1 MTDTT
6 ITITIPDDVTWDYD
20 KPTVT
25 FDGPEGTIT
34 KDVTDKRISITGDDN
49 LDLSYPA
56 ANKTGKRV
64 IYSNASRLRN
74 AAQGVTDPWT
84 YKMKVCSGHFP
95 MQVKVQNEE
104 LVIDNFIGES
114 TPRNVPI
121 PNDVSLDIDG
131 DTITLTSFDKERA
144 GQVAGRIENICK
156 RTGFDE
162 RIFQDGIYI
171 TQKPEKLSQ
180 KR

>member
-1 MTDTT
+1 
-6 ITITIPDDVTWDYD
+6 
-20 KPTVT
+20 
-25 FDGPEGTIT
+25 
-34 KDVTDKRISITGDDN
+34 
-49 LDLSYPA
+49 
-56 ANKTGKRV
+56 
-64 IYSNASRLRN
+64 
-74 AAQGVTDPWT
+74 
-84 YKMKVCSGHFP
+84 